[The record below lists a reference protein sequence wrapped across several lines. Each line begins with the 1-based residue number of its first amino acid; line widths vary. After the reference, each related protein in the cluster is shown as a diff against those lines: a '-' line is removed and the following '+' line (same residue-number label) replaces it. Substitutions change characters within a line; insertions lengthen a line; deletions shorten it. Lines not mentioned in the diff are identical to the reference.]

1 MANYD
6 THVRRGQP
14 VLFVFIVIFSIFEL
28 VNAAWLVSR
37 FDLLQDYPSLD
48 VRDRTRFLVF
58 VTSWTILVS
67 LIYFTLFLRTP
78 ENGIWTKFHSHAA
91 VVGTTWIFWTTGAVA
106 ITVAVGGWLDC
117 GSAVIMYCGPLNAL
131 EAFAWLSWTFV
142 TFAFVVVLFRGTSLS
157 GRSEGYQGFGSMG

>member
-1 MANYD
+1 M
-6 THVRRGQP
+6 
-14 VLFVFIVIFSIFEL
+14 
-28 VNAAWLVSR
+28 NAAWLVSR

-91 VVGTTWIFWTTGAVA
+91 V
-106 ITVAVGGWLDC
+106 
-117 GSAVIMYCGPLNAL
+117 
-131 EAFAWLSWTFV
+131 
-142 TFAFVVVLFRGTSLS
+142 
-157 GRSEGYQGFGSMG
+157 